1 VRKTRV
7 LRIVRLYCTIL
18 KIALNH
24 SNFCFFSPEKS
35 FEKLS
40 GLALIFCF
48 TLFFKNVTTTKYQIA
63 LIKQNAPCR
72 TLLFFQFF
80 RFYFYLFYFYMI

>member
-1 VRKTRV
+1 MRKTRI
-7 LRIVRLYCTIL
+7 LRIVLLYCTIL

-35 FEKLS
+35 FEKRS

-48 TLFFKNVTTTKYQIA
+48 TLFFKKRYGNQILNFFNKTKCA
-63 LIKQNAPCR
+63 LSDAFVFSFLCDIF
-72 TLLFFQFF
+72 LYDLFN
-80 RFYFYLFYFYMI
+80 